1 MIVNTLTYVIYVI
14 YVEIKEFVISV
25 KKKKLDVELH

>member
-25 KKKKLDVELH
+25 KNKRN